1 LTPNSERSSVI
12 DHRSSKTKGMLKTYL
27 TIAYRNFIRNKV
39 FSLINVLGLAI
50 GISASLVI
58 VLIVRHEFN
67 FDKFEKDP
75 PHLYRVVTDMVF
87 FGSPIHNSGV
97 PAPLPDAVRK
107 EVSGIDEV
115 IGFHRYNVDPKVT
128 ITKKSGETPF
138 TINHQK
144 GIIFA
149 DNNYFR
155 LIPHSWLAGSEK
167 RALDEPRQVV
177 LAASRA
183 KIYFPSLPVSAMIG
197 KQVIYDDS
205 LTAIVTGVIADI
217 QDNTDF
223 IFKEFISQSTI
234 TAPGLQ
240 LKRNYAWDRWGSVNG
255 GSQLLVRLAPN
266 AQPAQ
271 IESQLQSLEK
281 KYDKENNNP
290 GSTRNFRLQPFDDI
304 HFNADYDPFGGNTAH
319 KPVLYGLLAVA
330 AFLLSLACINY
341 VNLSTAQ
348 STERA
353 KEIGVRKTLGSSGK
367 QLIFQFMTETFFVTC
382 ISLLVSILLVPVIL
396 KIFADFIPAD
406 LHVNIFHQPYLL
418 IFAFL
423 LTIVVSLLAG
433 FYPALVLSRFKPVSV
448 LKNQIYSSGSRRAL
462 LRKSL
467 TVSQFLIA
475 QIFTMCTLVAVK
487 QIHFILTKDMG
498 FQKEAIINV
507 ETPFLFNRS
516 GQADARRFV
525 LLNEIK
531 QLPGV
536 QIASLGGDAPASDG
550 WSSNDMTFKDGKK
563 NIETDVRQK
572 YGDTN
577 YLKLY
582 HIKMLAG
589 RAVKQSD
596 TANEYVI
603 NETYMHILG
612 FQKPT
617 DVINKEISNI
627 RIVGVMADFNQES
640 LHAPVK
646 PLAFSSEMGNSWMLH
661 IALRPGVAGA
671 ESWKTTITGIEKQF
685 KEIYPKDDFTYSF
698 LDENIARF
706 YQSEQNLSQLLKWA
720 TGLAIFISCMG
731 LLGLTIYTSNQRRK
745 EIGVRKVLGASISQI
760 VAILSKDF
768 VQLVL
773 LASLIAIPLAWWSM
787 NKWLQNFAFKIT
799 ISWWVFAISVLFMVF
814 VALMTLIIQTFR
826 AASANPVDSLRTE

>member
-1 LTPNSERSSVI
+1 
-12 DHRSSKTKGMLKTYL
+12 MLKTYL

-67 FDKFEKDP
+67 FDKFEKDQ

-97 PAPLPDAVRK
+97 PAPLPDAIRK

-115 IGFHRYNVDPKVT
+115 IGFHRYNGDPKVT
-128 ITKKSGETPF
+128 IIKKTNETPF
-138 TINHQK
+138 TINHQH
-144 GIIFA
+144 GIILA

-155 LIPHSWLAGSEK
+155 LIPHTWLAGSEK
-167 RALDEPRQVV
+167 TALNEPSQVV

-183 KIYFPSLPVSAMIG
+183 KIYFPLLPVSAMIG
-197 KQVIYDDS
+197 KQVVYDDS
-205 LTAIVTGVIADI
+205 LTAIVTGVVADI
-217 QDNTDF
+217 PDNTDF

-234 TAPGLQ
+234 TAPGLK
-240 LKRNYAWDRWGSVNG
+240 LKRNYAWDNWGSING

-266 AQPAQ
+266 TLPAH
-271 IESQLQSLEK
+271 IETQLLSLEK

-290 GSTRNFRLQPFDDI
+290 GSTRNFHLQPFGDI
-304 HFNADYDPFGGNTAH
+304 HFNSDYDPFGGNTAH

-341 VNLSTAQ
+341 INLSTAQ

-353 KEIGVRKTLGSSGK
+353 KEIGVRKTLGCSGK

-382 ISLLVSILLVPVIL
+382 VSLLVSMLLVPVIL

-406 LHVNIFHQPYLL
+406 LHFNILHQPYLL
-418 IFAFL
+418 VFAFL
-423 LTIVVSLLAG
+423 LTIIVSLLAG
-433 FYPALVLSRFKPVSV
+433 FYPALVLSRFQPVSV
-448 LKNQIYSSGSRRAL
+448 FKNQAYGGGGSRRAL

-487 QIHFILTKDMG
+487 QINFILTKDMG

-507 ETPFLFNRS
+507 ETPFLFNHS
-516 GQADARRFV
+516 GAVDTKRFI

-531 QLPGV
+531 QMPGV

-550 WSSNDMTFKDGKK
+550 WSSNDMIFKDGKK

-596 TANEYVI
+596 TANEFVI
-603 NETYMHILG
+603 NETYMHLLG
-612 FQKPT
+612 FQKPV
-617 DVINKEISNI
+617 DIINKEISNI

-640 LHAPVK
+640 LHAAVK
-646 PLAFSSEMGNSWMLH
+646 PLAFSSEMGNSWILH

-671 ESWKTTITGIEKQF
+671 ESWKTTIAAIEKHF
-685 KEIYPKDDFTYSF
+685 KQIYPKEDFTYSF
-698 LDENIARF
+698 LDENIAKF

-720 TGLAIFISCMG
+720 TALAVFISCMG
-731 LLGLTIYTSNQRRK
+731 LLGLVIYTTNQRTK

-760 VAILSKDF
+760 VTILSKDF

-773 LASLIAIPLAWWSM
+773 VASLIAVPLAWWAM
-787 NKWLQNFAFKIT
+787 NKWLQNFAYKT
-799 ISWWVFAISVLFMVF
+799 TVTWWVFGLSILFMTGI
-814 VALMTLIIQTFR
+814 ALLTLSIQTFR
-826 AASANPVDSLRTE
+826 AASANPVDSLRAE